1 MLLFVLLAFFAAIT
15 GVRLWSFV
23 RLGRVKLPRL
33 PTDAIMPQT
42 SFRRGLLTLTTLF
55 ATSSSLPAAEPPNFS
70 RDILPILSDNCFS
83 CHGPD
88 ATSREANLR
97 LDQQGGA
104 LRTEKPIILP
114 GKSGESE
121 LMKRILSTDAD
132 TVMPPPKLGRKLTAA
147 QKELLKAWIDSGAK
161 WGKHWAFDSIRRP
174 AVPSLKS
181 EISNLKSQIRNPID
195 AFVLARLEKEGLAPS
210 PEAPKHTLLRR
221 VTLDLT
227 GLPPT
232 LEEVDAFVADQSP
245 DAYEKV
251 VDRLLKSPRY
261 GERMVWEWLDAA
273 RYADTNGYQ
282 GDPTRTMYFWRDWII
297 EALNNNMPFDQFTI
311 EQLAGDQ
318 LPNPT
323 QQQLIATGFHRNHMI
338 NGEGGRIAEESR
350 VDYVQDRVETTGT
363 VWMGLTF
370 NCCRCHDHK
379 FDPLAQKEYYQLS
392 AFFNSIE
399 ESGANDAGGLAN
411 PIITFAGPE
420 QQKKIDDLRATENA
434 ANKSR
439 DDLDRKLRDSQAEW
453 EKSFVAS
460 GSAAEP
466 QWSAL
471 TFESLKSE
479 ASATLKKLDDHSVL
493 ASGDNPA
500 KDSFELVLKTKLGG
514 LTGIQLEALPDDS
527 LVNKGPG
534 RADNGNFVLSELKLF
549 LNDKPVE
556 LSAIRA
562 DYVQPSFP
570 PANAVDGRNDTGW
583 AVANEF
589 GKPHVALFE
598 PRSPVTLPN
607 GETTIRVRLE
617 FQTIH
622 VAHVLGRFRLS
633 LTNSPI
639 ASLRPMPKEVRES
652 LAIAADKRN
661 DAQKKFVT
669 EFFLNNE
676 PTLLAARRAADDA
689 KKAREGL
696 EKSLPRTMVMRE
708 RPQPRDTFI
717 LVRGAY
723 DKFADKVSHGL
734 PAVLPQPTEPAT
746 NRLALARWLMSPEHP
761 LTARVTVNR
770 YWQTFFGTG
779 LVKTTEDF
787 GVQGEKP
794 SHPELLDWLASEF
807 MESEEGR
814 GVRGEGRDTDQEL
827 STQLAN
833 PRWNVKRLI
842 RLIVTSATYRQRSD
856 QFSTPITQIN
866 VTPSIHRLAILANRD
881 PDNRLLARGPRYR
894 LPSWMIRD
902 QALSIS
908 GLLVEKQGGP
918 PVKGYQPPGIW
929 EEATFGRIGY
939 QQDSGEALY
948 RRSLYQFWRRIVGPT
963 IFFDVATRQTCQV
976 KVARTNTPLHALVTL
991 NDVTFVEAAR
1001 VLAQR
1006 VLLGAATDDPSRL
1019 TEAFRRCVSRPPNS
1033 AELAVLLR
1041 RLHSLREHFAND
1053 EAAANK
1059 LIAVG
1064 DSKPNAQSKPV
1075 ELAAFTSIATLL
1087 LNLDET
1093 ITKE

>member
-1 MLLFVLLAFFAAIT
+1 MILST
-15 GVRLWSFV
+15 
-23 RLGRVKLPRL
+23 
-33 PTDAIMPQT
+33 
-42 SFRRGLLTLTTLF
+42 
-55 ATSSSLPAAEPPNFS
+55 LPAAEPPNFS
-70 RDILPILSDNCFS
+70 RDILPILSDTCFA

-88 ATSREANLR
+88 AKSREADLR
-97 LDQQGGA
+97 LDQQDSA

-114 GKSGESE
+114 GKSGDSE
-121 LMKRILSTDAD
+121 LMKRILSTDPEA
-132 TVMPPPKLGRKLTAA
+132 VMPPPKSGRKLTAP
-147 QKELLKAWIDSGAK
+147 QMQLLKAWIDSGAK
-161 WGKHWAFDSIRRP
+161 WGKHWAFEPIQRP
-174 AVPSLKS
+174 AVPELKS
-181 EISNLKSQIRNPID
+181 QISNLKSQISPIRNPID
-195 AFVLARLEKEGLAPS
+195 VFVRARLEKESLSPS
-210 PEAPKHTLLRR
+210 PEAAKHTLIRR

-227 GLPPT
+227 GLPPS
-232 LEEVDAFVADQSP
+232 LEELDAFVADQSS

-251 VDRLLKSPRY
+251 VDRLLKSPRF

-282 GDPTRTMYFWRDWII
+282 GDPTRTMYFWRDWVID
-297 EALNNNMPFDQFTI
+297 ALNNNLPFDQFTI

-420 QQKKIDDLRATENA
+420 QQKKLDDLRAAETS
-434 ANKSR
+434 ANQSC
-439 DDLDRKLRDSQAEW
+439 DELDRKLRESQAEW
-453 EKSFVAS
+453 EKSLVAS

-466 QWSAL
+466 QWSVL
-471 TFESLKSE
+471 TFETLKSE
-479 ASATLKKLDDHSVL
+479 AGATLKKLDDNSVL
-493 ASGDNPA
+493 AGGENPA
-500 KDSFELVLKTKLGG
+500 KDSFDLLLKTKLRG
-514 LTGIQLEALPDDS
+514 LTGIQLEALPDES

-562 DYVQPSFP
+562 DFEQPSFP

-583 AVANEF
+583 AVASEF
-589 GKPHVALFE
+589 GKPHVAVFE
-598 PRSPVTLPN
+598 PRAPIAAIDA
-607 GETTIRVRLE
+607 ETTVRVRLE
-617 FQTIH
+617 FQSVH

-633 LTNSPI
+633 LTNSPV
-639 ASLRPMPKEVRES
+639 ASLRPMPAAVREA
-652 LAIAADKRN
+652 LNIVADKRN
-661 DAQKKFVT
+661 DAQKKT
-669 EFFLNNE
+669 IAEFYLNNE
-676 PTLLAARRAADDA
+676 PMLLTARRVADDA
-689 KKAREGL
+689 KKAREGF
-696 EKSLPRTMVMRE
+696 ERSLPRTMVMRE
-708 RPQPRDTFI
+708 RTQPRDTFI

-723 DKFADKVSHGL
+723 DKFADKVTHGL
-734 PAVLPQPTEPAT
+734 PAVLPQPAEPAA

-770 YWQTFFGTG
+770 YWQTFFGLG

-794 SHPELLDWLASEF
+794 SHPELLDWLAAEF
-807 MESEEGR
+807 AESREPMADC
-814 GVRGEGRDTDQEL
+814 RDPFLNE
-827 STQLAN
+827 QLAN

-842 RLIVTSATYRQRSD
+842 RLIVTSATYRQSSVGQAFQPD
-856 QFSTPITQIN
+856 AIAQPTSNAKQ
-866 VTPSIHRLAILANRD
+866 VRLESLTYD
-881 PDNRLLARGPRYR
+881 SENRLLARGPRYR

-902 QALSIS
+902 QALAIS

-939 QQDSGEALY
+939 QQDTGEALY

-963 IFFDVATRQTCQV
+963 LFFDVATRQTCQV

-1001 VLAQR
+1001 TLAQR
-1006 VLLGAATDDPSRL
+1006 VLLGPATDDESRL
-1019 TEAFRRCVSRPPNS
+1019 SEAFRRCTSRPPTPN
-1033 AELAVLLR
+1033 ELAILSR
-1041 RLHSLREHFAND
+1041 RLQSLRALFAAD
-1053 EAAANK
+1053 DAAAKK

-1064 DSKPNAQSKPV
+1064 ESKASDKLKPAD
-1075 ELAAFTSIATLL
+1075 LAAFTSIASLL

-1093 ITKE
+1093 ISKE

>member
-1 MLLFVLLAFFAAIT
+1 
-15 GVRLWSFV
+15 
-23 RLGRVKLPRL
+23 
-33 PTDAIMPQT
+33 MPQLV
-42 SFRRGLLTLTTLF
+42 FRRGLLTLTTLI
-55 ATSSSLPAAEPPNFS
+55 ATISSLPAAEPPNFS

-88 ATSREANLR
+88 AKSREADLR
-97 LDQQGGA
+97 LDQQESA
-104 LRTEKPIILP
+104 LRTEKPIIMP
-114 GKSGESE
+114 GKSGASE
-121 LMKRILSTDAD
+121 LMKRILSADAD
-132 TVMPPPKLGRKLTAA
+132 AVMPPPKSGRKLTAA
-147 QKELLKAWIDSGAK
+147 QIELLKAWIDSGAK
-161 WGKHWAFDSIRRP
+161 WGKHWAFEPIQRP
-174 AVPSLKS
+174 TVPSNENRKS
-181 EISNLKSQIRNPID
+181 KIKNPID
-195 AFVLARLEKEGLAPS
+195 AFVRARLEREGLTPS

-232 LEEVDAFVADQSP
+232 LEELDAFVADQSP

-251 VDRLLKSPRY
+251 VDRLLKSPRF

-282 GDPTRTMYFWRDWII
+282 GDPTRTMYFWRDWVIDS
-297 EALNNNMPFDQFTI
+297 LNNNLPFDQFTI

-318 LPNPT
+318 LPQPT

-411 PIITFAGPE
+411 PIVTFAGPE
-420 QQKKIDDLRATENA
+420 QQKNLDELRATETA

-466 QWSAL
+466 QWAAL
-471 TFESLKSE
+471 TFETLKSE
-479 ASATLKKLDDHSVL
+479 AAATLKKLDDHSIL
-493 ASGDNPA
+493 ATGDNPA
-500 KDSFELVLKTKLGG
+500 KDSFELVVKTKLSG

-556 LSAIRA
+556 LSSIRA
-562 DYVQPSFP
+562 DYEQPTFP
-570 PANAVDGRNDTGW
+570 PANAIDGRNDTGW
-583 AVANEF
+583 AIANEF

-598 PRSPVTLPN
+598 PRTPLAIPD
-607 GETTIRVRLE
+607 GETTVRVRLE

-633 LTNSPI
+633 LTNSPV
-639 ASLRPMPKEVRES
+639 ASLRPMPAAVREA
-652 LAIAADKRN
+652 LNIAADKRT
-661 DAQKKFVT
+661 DAQKKAVA
-669 EFFLNNE
+669 EFYLNNE
-676 PTLLAARRAADDA
+676 PSLLTARRAADDA
-689 KKAREGL
+689 KKAREGFD
-696 EKSLPRTMVMRE
+696 KTLPRTMVMRE

-734 PAVLPQPTEPAT
+734 PSVLPQPTEPAT
-746 NRLALARWLMSPEHP
+746 NRLALARWLMSSEHP

-794 SHPELLDWLASEF
+794 SHPELLDWLAAEF
-807 MESEEGR
+807 AESREPMAES
-814 GVRGEGRDTDQEL
+814 RDPNL
-827 STQLAN
+827 AAQLAN

-842 RLIVTSATYRQRSD
+842 RLIVTSATYRQA
-856 QFSTPITQIN
+856 STEFR
-866 VTPSIHRLAILANRD
+866 VPSSESGKSTRNSELGTRYYSLD

-902 QALSIS
+902 QALAIS

-1001 VLAQR
+1001 ALAQR
-1006 VLLGAATDDPSRL
+1006 ILLDPATDDNARL
-1019 TEAFRRCVSRPPNS
+1019 TDAFRRCTSRSPKPN
-1033 AELAVLLR
+1033 ELAVLAK
-1041 RLHSLREHFAND
+1041 RLQTLREAFAKD
-1053 EAAANK
+1053 EAAAKK

-1064 DSKPNAQSKPV
+1064 ESKANDKLNPV
-1075 ELAAFTSIATLL
+1075 DLAAFTSVASLL

-1093 ITKE
+1093 ISKE

>member
-1 MLLFVLLAFFAAIT
+1 M
-15 GVRLWSFV
+15 FV
-23 RLGRVKLPRL
+23 R
-33 PTDAIMPQT
+33 
-42 SFRRGLLTLTTLF
+42 
-55 ATSSSLPAAEPPNFS
+55 
-70 RDILPILSDNCFS
+70 
-83 CHGPD
+83 
-88 ATSREANLR
+88 
-97 LDQQGGA
+97 
-104 LRTEKPIILP
+104 
-114 GKSGESE
+114 
-121 LMKRILSTDAD
+121 
-132 TVMPPPKLGRKLTAA
+132 
-147 QKELLKAWIDSGAK
+147 AK
-161 WGKHWAFDSIRRP
+161 
-174 AVPSLKS
+174 
-181 EISNLKSQIRNPID
+181 
-195 AFVLARLEKEGLAPS
+195 LEKESLSPS
-210 PEAPKHTLLRR
+210 PEAAKHTLIRR

-227 GLPPT
+227 GLPPS
-232 LEEVDAFVADQSP
+232 LEELDAFVADQSS
-245 DAYEKV
+245 DAYEQV
-251 VDRLLKSPRY
+251 VDRLLKSPRF

-282 GDPTRTMYFWRDWII
+282 GDPTRTMYFWRDWVID
-297 EALNNNMPFDQFTI
+297 ALNNNLPFDQFTI

-318 LPNPT
+318 LPTPT

-399 ESGANDAGGLAN
+399 ESGANDSGGLAN
-411 PIITFAGPE
+411 PVITFAGPE
-420 QQKKIDDLRATENA
+420 QQKKLDDLRAAETA
-434 ANKSR
+434 ANQSR
-439 DDLDRKLRDSQAEW
+439 DELDRKLRESQAEW
-453 EKSFVAS
+453 EKSLVAS

-466 QWSAL
+466 QWSVL
-471 TFESLKSE
+471 TFETLKSE
-479 ASATLKKLDDHSVL
+479 AGATLKKLDDNSVL
-493 ASGDNPA
+493 ASGENPA
-500 KDSFELVLKTKLGG
+500 KDSFELALTTKLSG
-514 LTGIQLEALPDDS
+514 LTGIQLEALPDES

-556 LSAIRA
+556 LSALRA
-562 DYVQPSFP
+562 DFEQPTFP

-583 AVANEF
+583 AIASEF
-589 GKPHVALFE
+589 GKPHVAVFE
-598 PRSPVTLPN
+598 PRTSIAAIN
-607 GETTIRVRLE
+607 GETTVRVRLE
-617 FQTIH
+617 FQSVH

-633 LTNSPI
+633 LTNSPV
-639 ASLRPMPKEVRES
+639 ASLRPMPAAVREV
-652 LAIAADKRN
+652 LNIAADKRN
-661 DAQKKFVT
+661 DTQKKTVA
-669 EFFLNNE
+669 EFYLNNE
-676 PTLLAARRAADDA
+676 PTLLTARRVADDA
-689 KKAREGL
+689 KKAREGF
-696 EKSLPRTMVMRE
+696 ERSLPRTMVMRE
-708 RPQPRDTFI
+708 RAQPRDTFI

-734 PAVLPQPTEPAT
+734 PAALPQPAEPAT

-787 GVQGEKP
+787 GIQGEKP
-794 SHPELLDWLASEF
+794 SHPELLDWLAAEF
-807 MESEEGR
+807 AESREPLTES
-814 GVRGEGRDTDQEL
+814 RDPNLTA
-827 STQLAN
+827 QLAN

-842 RLIVTSATYRQRSD
+842 RLIVTSATYRQASRMGTLARPSD
-856 QFSTPITQIN
+856 ETAA
-866 VTPSIHRLAILANRD
+866 VANDDQGTGKSAHLTNASERD

-902 QALSIS
+902 QALAIS

-939 QQDSGEALY
+939 QQDTGESLY

-963 IFFDVATRQTCQV
+963 LFFDVATRQTCQV

-1001 VLAQR
+1001 TLAQR
-1006 VLLGAATDDPSRL
+1006 VLLGPATDDASRL
-1019 TEAFRRCVSRPPNS
+1019 SEAFRRSTSRAPKPT
-1033 AELAVLLR
+1033 ELAILTIRLQGLR
-1041 RLHSLREHFAND
+1041 AAFAKD
-1053 EAAANK
+1053 EAAARK

-1064 DSKPNAQSKPV
+1064 ESKASDKIPPA
-1075 ELAAFTSIATLL
+1075 ELAAFTSLATLL

-1093 ITKE
+1093 ISKE

>member
-1 MLLFVLLAFFAAIT
+1 
-15 GVRLWSFV
+15 
-23 RLGRVKLPRL
+23 
-33 PTDAIMPQT
+33 
-42 SFRRGLLTLTTLF
+42 
-55 ATSSSLPAAEPPNFS
+55 
-70 RDILPILSDNCFS
+70 
-83 CHGPD
+83 
-88 ATSREANLR
+88 
-97 LDQQGGA
+97 
-104 LRTEKPIILP
+104 
-114 GKSGESE
+114 
-121 LMKRILSTDAD
+121 
-132 TVMPPPKLGRKLTAA
+132 
-147 QKELLKAWIDSGAK
+147 
-161 WGKHWAFDSIRRP
+161 
-174 AVPSLKS
+174 
-181 EISNLKSQIRNPID
+181 
-195 AFVLARLEKEGLAPS
+195 
-210 PEAPKHTLLRR
+210 
-221 VTLDLT
+221 
-227 GLPPT
+227 
-232 LEEVDAFVADQSP
+232 
-245 DAYEKV
+245 
-251 VDRLLKSPRY
+251 
-261 GERMVWEWLDAA
+261 
-273 RYADTNGYQ
+273 
-282 GDPTRTMYFWRDWII
+282 
-297 EALNNNMPFDQFTI
+297 FDQFSI

-420 QQKKIDDLRATENA
+420 QQKKLDELRATETA

-439 DDLDRKLRDSQAEW
+439 DELDRKLRESQSEW
-453 EKSFVAS
+453 EKTLVAS
-460 GSAAEP
+460 GSAAQP
-466 QWSAL
+466 QWSML
-471 TFESLKSE
+471 VFEGLKSE
-479 ASATLKKLDDHSVL
+479 SGATLKKLDDHSIL
-493 ASGDNPA
+493 AIGENPA
-500 KDSFELVLKTKLGG
+500 KDSFELVLKTKLSGVTG
-514 LTGIQLEALPDDS
+514 LQLEALPDDS
-527 LVNKGPG
+527 FVNKGPG

-562 DYVQPSFP
+562 DYEQPSFP

-598 PRSPVTLPN
+598 PRTPVAVID
-607 GETTIRVRLE
+607 GETTVRVRLE

-633 LTNSPI
+633 LTNSPVG
-639 ASLRPMPKEVRES
+639 SLRPMPAAVREA
-652 LAIAADKRN
+652 LNIAADKRN
-661 DAQKKFVT
+661 DAQKKTVA
-669 EFFLNNE
+669 EFYLNNE
-676 PTLLAARRAADDA
+676 PTLLTARRTADDA
-689 KKAREGL
+689 KKAREGF
-696 EKSLPRTMVMRE
+696 ERSLPRTMVMRE
-708 RPQPRDTFI
+708 RPQPRETFI

-734 PAVLPQPTEPAT
+734 PAVLPQPAEPAT

-794 SHPELLDWLASEF
+794 SHPELLDWLAAEF
-807 MESEEGR
+807 AESREPIADS
-814 GVRGEGRDTDQEL
+814 RDPNLTA
-827 STQLAN
+827 QLAN
-833 PRWNVKRLI
+833 SRWNVKRLI
-842 RLIVTSATYRQRSD
+842 RLIVTSATYRQASRMG
-856 QFSTPITQIN
+856 TLAR
-866 VTPSIHRLAILANRD
+866 PSNETAANANDDARTDKSAHPTASHERD

-902 QALSIS
+902 QALAIS

-939 QQDSGEALY
+939 QQDTGEALY

-963 IFFDVATRQTCQV
+963 LFFDVATRQTCQV

-1001 VLAQR
+1001 TLAQR
-1006 VLLGAATDDPSRL
+1006 VLLGPATDDESRL
-1019 TEAFRRCVSRPPNS
+1019 SEAFRRCTSRAPTPS
-1033 AELAVLLR
+1033 ELAILSR
-1041 RLHSLREHFAND
+1041 RLQSLRALFAAD
-1053 EAAANK
+1053 DAAARK

-1064 DSKPNAQSKPV
+1064 ESKASDKLKPAD
-1075 ELAAFTSIATLL
+1075 LAAFTSLGSLL

-1093 ITKE
+1093 ISKE

>member
-1 MLLFVLLAFFAAIT
+1 
-15 GVRLWSFV
+15 
-23 RLGRVKLPRL
+23 
-33 PTDAIMPQT
+33 MPQT
-42 SFRRGLLTLTTLF
+42 FLRRSLLAV
-55 ATSSSLPAAEPPNFS
+55 ATVLAMATVLSADEPPNFS
-70 RDILPILSDNCFS
+70 RDILPILSDNCFA

-88 ATSREANLR
+88 AKSREADLR
-97 LDQQGGA
+97 LDQQESA
-104 LRTEKPIILP
+104 LRIEKPIILP

-121 LMKRILSTDAD
+121 LMKRILSTDSEA
-132 TVMPPPKLGRKLTAA
+132 VMPPSKSRRKLTVP
-147 QKELLKAWIDSGAK
+147 QKELLKAWIDAGAK
-161 WGKHWAFDSIRRP
+161 WGKHWAFEPIRRP
-174 AVPSLKS
+174 AIPKIENQKS
-181 EISNLKSQIRNPID
+181 KLENPID
-195 AFVLARLEKEGLAPS
+195 AFVRARLEREGLTPS

-227 GLPPT
+227 GLPPS
-232 LEEVDAFVADQSP
+232 LEELDAFIADRSP
-245 DAYEKV
+245 DAYEKA
-251 VDRLLKSPRY
+251 VDRLLKSPRF

-282 GDPTRTMYFWRDWII
+282 GDPTRTMYFWRDWVI

-411 PIITFAGPE
+411 PVITFAGPE
-420 QQKKIDDLRATENA
+420 QQKKIDDLLAAETA

-439 DDLDRKLRDSQAEW
+439 DELDRKLRDSQAAW
-453 EKSFVAS
+453 EKSLVAS

-466 QWSAL
+466 QWSVLA
-471 TFESLKSE
+471 FENLKSE
-479 ASATLKKLDDHSVL
+479 AGATLKKLDDHSVL
-493 ASGDNPA
+493 ASGDNPT
-500 KDSFELVLKTKLGG
+500 KDSFELTLKTKLSG

-556 LSAIRA
+556 LTAIRA
-562 DYVQPSFP
+562 DYEQPTFP

-598 PRSPVTLPN
+598 LRTPLAIPD
-607 GETTIRVRLE
+607 GETTIRIRLE
-617 FQTIH
+617 FQTVH

-633 LTNSPI
+633 LTNSPV
-639 ASLRPMPKEVRES
+639 ASLRPMPAAVREA
-652 LAIAADKRN
+652 LNFTADKRN
-661 DAQKKFVT
+661 DTQKKVVT
-669 EFFLNNE
+669 EYFLNNE
-676 PTLLAARRAADDA
+676 PTLLTARRAADDA
-689 KKAREGL
+689 KKAREGF
-696 EKSLPRTMVMRE
+696 ERTLPRTMVMRE

-723 DKFADKVSHGL
+723 DKFAEKVSHGL
-734 PAVLPQPTEPAT
+734 PAILPQPTDPAT
-746 NRLALARWLMSPEHP
+746 SRLALARWLMSPEHP

-779 LVKTTEDF
+779 LVKSTEDF

-794 SHPELLDWLASEF
+794 SHPELLDWLATEF
-807 MESEEGR
+807 MESRETRVESPEQDK
-814 GVRGEGRDTDQEL
+814 VLAE
-827 STQLAN
+827 QLAN

-842 RLIVTSATYRQRSD
+842 RLIVTSATYRQSSVVGQVSNLPGTVQR
-856 QFSTPITQIN
+856 Q
-866 VTPSIHRLAILANRD
+866 VTNLPHERD

-902 QALSIS
+902 QALAIS
-908 GLLVEKQGGP
+908 GLLVEKQGGL

-939 QQDSGEALY
+939 QQESGEALY

-1001 VLAQR
+1001 TLAQR
-1006 VLLGAATDDPSRL
+1006 VLLGPATDDTARL
-1019 TEAFRRCVSRPPNS
+1019 TDAFRRCTSRSPKAN
-1033 AELAVLLR
+1033 ELAVLTK
-1041 RLHSLREHFAND
+1041 RLQTLREAFTKD
-1053 EAAANK
+1053 DAAARK

-1064 DSKPNAQSKPV
+1064 ESKASDKLNPAD
-1075 ELAAFTSIATLL
+1075 LAAFTSVASLL

-1093 ITKE
+1093 ISKE